1 MNHSRRQFLKFGAG
15 LVSAATSSQAFSAS
29 ISAPLIG
36 GLESE
41 QPQRTLQLRNL
52 HTDEV
57 VKATYWEK
65 GQYQLDSLD
74 DINRVLRDHRANE
87 VTLIDPMLLDQLH
100 SLQNSLS
107 HRGELHIISAYR
119 SPETNAKLLQQGHKV
134 AKRSFHMQGRA
145 IDIRVPGVHLRTTQ
159 KAALAMQA
167 GGVGYYPRSGFI
179 HLDTGRVRRWG

>member
-1 MNHSRRQFLKFGAG
+1 M
-15 LVSAATSSQAFSAS
+15 
-29 ISAPLIG
+29 
-36 GLESE
+36 
-41 QPQRTLQLRNL
+41 QLRNL

-57 VKATYWEK
+57 VSATYWEK
-65 GQYQLDSLD
+65 GQYQLDSLEE
-74 DINRVLRDHRANE
+74 INRVLRDHRANA
-87 VTLIDPMLLDQLH
+87 VTHIDPILLDQLH
-100 SLQNSLS
+100 QLQSNLG